1 IIFVAVGIWGG
12 SLRKL
17 LQPLK
22 TIGAVESLWT
32 AFEKRKV
39 FLTEARLFIR
49 RSRMR
54 RKMEYVALE
63 CWRRTI
69 LLSEFGDRL
78 NDHLQ
83 ESRQL
88 QRITS
93 NL

>member
-1 IIFVAVGIWGG
+1 
-12 SLRKL
+12 
-17 LQPLK
+17 
-22 TIGAVESLWT
+22 
-32 AFEKRKV
+32 
-39 FLTEARLFIR
+39 
-49 RSRMR
+49 
-54 RKMEYVALE
+54 MEYVDLE
-63 CWRRTI
+63 CWRRTV